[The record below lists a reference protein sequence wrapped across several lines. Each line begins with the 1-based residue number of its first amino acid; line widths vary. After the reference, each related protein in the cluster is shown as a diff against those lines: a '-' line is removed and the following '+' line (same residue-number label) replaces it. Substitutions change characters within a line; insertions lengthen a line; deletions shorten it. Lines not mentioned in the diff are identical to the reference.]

1 MKRPNIYQ
9 FVGQSDVS
17 ASQHTVYV
25 SHSFPAKK
33 QTSSDF
39 VAADAI
45 HSGFRGSDEEICQCF
60 HVFSFYLS
68 WRMGLDPMILVFL
81 ILNFKLAKCVQMLIG
96 NILFGSV
103 IDC

>member
-9 FVGQSDVS
+9 FVGQNDVS

-39 VAADAI
+39 MLQAPSTVVLEAKMKKSVTA
-45 HSGFRGSDEEICQCF
+45 STFSPSICNEG
-60 HVFSFYLS
+60 
-68 WRMGLDPMILVFL
+68 WGWIP
-81 ILNFKLAKCVQMLIG
+81 
-96 NILFGSV
+96 
-103 IDC
+103 